1 MQAMKKHINKY
12 KLSIYILSTIIP
24 IIVAL
29 IGLIKGGFAP
39 FGNEN
44 VLGASGNS
52 DFLPYF
58 YELYDR
64 VHEHTLTAFSK
75 TVGLGY
81 DFTSLV
87 TYHISDPINFLILL
101 FPRDYI
107 PVAFN
112 MIYALKIGLSGLSMS
127 IYLTYHYNHAKNID
141 EEPTKKD
148 NSAESTDSS
157 EKKKK
162 DIVLGSQKEPT
173 SKFGKFIRYNN
184 WLVLAFSIAYALS
197 ATMVAIGMNIAYL
210 SAMSIFPIIIM
221 GMDKIINDEK
231 PYVFIISYALSFFFN
246 MHIATI
252 ISIFLPL
259 YFLSRSFDSISTFVR
274 ALINTLLSSLLAIAM
289 SGIILINSIQGTF
302 FREDISILFPNFEYY
317 NPMDSVKQL
326 MSRMPISMY
335 SFYANHIDVSFGIL
349 FLFGIIL
356 YCFSKTDNM
365 FTKIK
370 NILLWLLL
378 FAGTIITSLR
388 YLFNGMSL
396 NAGNEIHFAFII
408 AFLGIMMSFD
418 AINCI
423 KSFKTLHILITG
435 ILTIGIMAASM
446 TLSSMYDNQKIYLMS
461 FEFIFIYFITS
472 FILVNKSMT
481 KALYMQIIAL
491 VLIIECIPGFINNE
505 VTLGKGFNSLP
516 VYKDYQYQ
524 TYETSKY
531 IHSLDKN
538 AAIKYVSREDNYSH
552 PITTTMSGYKYLIS
566 LTHQLDDDNTIAYI
580 DDYVP
585 EKSVNGLSIYQN
597 PYPLVGSIYPTS
609 VSTYSYDKLN
619 PFISTNNLVVNYL
632 GYPMI
637 FNEISA
643 KTKAMESSDNSY
655 VNFTFKTEE
664 TGNIYV
670 QAISLSHYISDESNS
685 DNSVIQLAPIYRYTY
700 ITYNYHAAL
709 FNMDSYSE
717 IISSLYMDSYQDIN
731 SINKET
737 SVNSPVEGYISTGL
751 PILKTL
757 RYYVN
762 EKEVTPVELME
773 GNALLPVKKGNN
785 VIKIKYNSEY
795 LSNGFIISIISL
807 LVLILLIFS
816 EKKELLKDLK
826 EVKEKAVSAFIAH
839 FKQYYVYYTTVLI
852 ITILTILCM
861 MLNACYP
868 FGKKTMVLG
877 DGTSQAYA
885 DMMAII
891 NSTKNGIPFPFFRFD
906 IGGFR
911 DTYSSFALSTFKNP
925 WSILKRILIPDAIL
939 YFDFTFVYIL
949 TLITTPISIIFYLT
963 HRYENRMK
971 LDDSRLIIIGLL
983 YGLSSYCY
991 TFFIYA
997 TFSYTIYIPILI
1009 LGLEQLIYKKK
1020 PYLYVCMLVLL
1031 IIGDQYHAF
1040 LACEFLLLYFFT
1052 YNFKSFKDFFTKGVR
1067 FALYSILSA
1076 ALSLPFLV
1084 QMFGVAQK
1092 SAYSENDSKLPSI
1105 IKFFGSYAKLIS
1117 NYRIGYTTKEV
1128 STDNMQAAIYCGY
1141 IVLIC
1146 IVLFALCKN
1155 INIKI
1160 RIKKIALLLLLYIS
1174 FNNELLNYLLH
1185 GMHYQSMVPNRYAY
1199 FFIFIG
1205 ITMLGDILINIDKVS
1220 KKRLLV
1226 CTSVISAILL
1236 ITYMINKD
1244 ITKTSLTISIVFLAI
1259 LTISCLVIAFIKKYS
1274 SKALFNIMLYI
1285 SVAEI
1290 CINFVYEFPLH
1301 IGGSDTILDE
1311 IHYISDISD
1320 NIPDMKNFYN
1330 NTEYLGRHLY
1340 LNNIGAL
1347 TDMNTISYFYNKID
1361 SNTNEWN
1368 QYYNVFHGINNNDY
1382 NNGNPL
1388 ADMML
1393 HLKYH
1398 IENIYDDS
1406 AFSPYSL
1413 IYKYKNYN
1421 VYENPYYTS
1430 FGFVINDTDN
1440 SYKKLKTTTYDL
1452 FDHQNELTQYMC
1464 QKDLYNVFEKNV
1476 DYTFEFG
1483 EEYEEER
1490 ENTEI
1495 SSFFP
1500 VTITIEND
1508 YNGPIYIGYFSSIYC
1523 IGTVDENNRTLYIDL
1538 PKQKIDK
1545 SKEKEFQIASVNYD
1559 NQLILKEKLCKNTL
1573 YDLKQD
1579 GKNIY
1584 GKIDS
1589 TDDGILYY
1597 SLPYYEGWEIYVD
1610 NVKVDKFKY
1619 LGSMGVNITKGA
1631 HDIRMEYHPQG
1642 RWLGIISLLI
1652 TILLLAIIVTYEIYK
1667 KNRQRS

>member
-1 MQAMKKHINKY
+1 MQAMKKHIDKY
-12 KLSIYILSTIIP
+12 KLSIYLLSTIIP

-101 FPRDYI
+101 VPRDYI

-127 IYLTYHYNHAKNID
+127 VYLTYHNEHTKRLEDID
-141 EEPTKKD
+141 EEKLADKKNNKD
-148 NSAESTDSS
+148 
-157 EKKKK
+157 EKEKK

-173 SKFGKFIRYNN
+173 SKLGKFIRYNN

-210 SAMSIFPIIIM
+210 SAMAIFPIIIM

-259 YFLSRSFDSISTFVR
+259 YFISRSFDSISNFVR

-289 SGIILINSIQGTF
+289 AGIILINSIQGTF

-326 MSRMPISMY
+326 MSRMPVSMY
-335 SFYANHIDVSFGIL
+335 SFYANHIDISFGIL
-349 FLFGIIL
+349 FIFGIIL
-356 YCFSKTDNM
+356 YCFSKNDSP
-365 FTKIK
+365 FTRIK
-370 NILLWLLL
+370 NIILWALL
-378 FAGTIITSLR
+378 FSGTVITSLR
-388 YLFNGMSL
+388 YFFNGMSL

-408 AFLGIMMSFD
+408 AFLGIIMSFD
-418 AINCI
+418 AIRCI
-423 KSFKTLHILITG
+423 NSFKTIHIVVTG
-435 ILTIGIMAASM
+435 LLTIGIMVASM
-446 TLSSMYDNQKIYLMS
+446 TLSTMYDNQKIYLLS

-481 KALYMQIIAL
+481 KALYIQIIAL

-516 VYKDYQYQ
+516 VYKDYKYQ

-531 IHSLDKN
+531 IHSLDKD
-538 AAIKYVSREDNYSH
+538 AAIKYVSRENNYSH
-552 PITTTMSGYKYLIS
+552 PLTTTMSGYKYVIS

-597 PYPLVGSIYPTS
+597 PYPLVGSIYPRS
-609 VSTYSYDKLN
+609 VSTYSYDKFN

-632 GYPMI
+632 GYPML
-637 FNEISA
+637 FTEIPA

-670 QAISLSHYISDESNS
+670 QAISLSHYISDETNS

-709 FNMDSYSE
+709 FNMDSYSK
-717 IISSLYMDSYQDIN
+717 ILGSLYMDSYQNIN
-731 SINKET
+731 EINKET
-737 SVNSPVEGYISTGL
+737 NINSPVEGYISTGL
-751 PILKTL
+751 PMLKSL

-773 GNALLPVKKGNN
+773 GNALLPIQKGNN
-785 VIKIKYNSEY
+785 IINIEYNNEY
-795 LSNGFIISIISL
+795 LSNGLIITIISL
-807 LVLILLIFS
+807 LVLILLIIS
-816 EKKELLKDLK
+816 ERKELLKDLK
-826 EVKEKAVSAFIAH
+826 VVKENTTNACIDHLK
-839 FKQYYVYYTTVLI
+839 KYYVYYATILI

-861 MLNACYP
+861 IINACYP

-885 DMMAII
+885 DKLSLIY
-891 NSTKNGIPFPFFRFD
+891 STRNGIPLPFFRFD
-906 IGGFR
+906 IGSFR
-911 DTYSSFALSTFKNP
+911 DTYSSFTLSSLKSP
-925 WSILKRILIPDAIL
+925 WNILKRFIIPDTL
-939 YFDFTFVYIL
+939 TFFDFTYGYVLIL
-949 TLITTPISIIFYLT
+949 LLSPITFIFYLT
-963 HRYENRMK
+963 HRYEHRFNSN
-971 LDDSRLIIIGLL
+971 DSRLIIIGLL

-991 TFFIYA
+991 SFFIYA
-997 TFSYTIYIPILI
+997 GFNFTLYIPILI
-1009 LGLEQLIYKKK
+1009 LGLEQLIYRNK
-1020 PYLYVCMLVLL
+1020 PSLYVCMLVLL

-1052 YNFKSFKDFFTKGVR
+1052 YNFKSIKDLFTKGIR

-1076 ALSLPFLV
+1076 LLSLPFLV
-1084 QMFGVAQK
+1084 QMFGIAQK
-1092 SAYSENDSKLPSI
+1092 SAYSENDSKIPSI
-1105 IKFFGSYAKLIS
+1105 FSFWGSYAKLIS
-1117 NYRIGYTTKEV
+1117 NYRIGYTTKDV
-1128 STDNMQAAIYCGY
+1128 SSDNMQAAIYCGY

-1146 IVLFALCKN
+1146 IILFALCKN
-1155 INIKI
+1155 IDINI
-1160 RIKKIALLLLLYIS
+1160 RIKKIVLLLLLYIS

-1185 GMHYQSMVPNRYAY
+1185 GMHYQTMVPNRYAY

-1205 ITMLGDILINIDKVS
+1205 ITMLCDILINIDKIN
-1220 KKRLLV
+1220 KYKILI
-1226 CTSVISAILL
+1226 CTTGISTLLL
-1236 ITYMINKD
+1236 ITYLFNKD
-1244 ITKTSLTISIVFLAI
+1244 ITKTSLIISILFLSI
-1259 LTISCLVIAFIKKYS
+1259 LTISCLIVSFIKKYS
-1274 SKALFNIMLYI
+1274 SKALFNMMLYI

-1311 IHYISDISD
+1311 INYISDISD

-1330 NTEYLGRHLY
+1330 NTEYLGKHLY

-1398 IENIYDDS
+1398 VENIYDES

-1413 IYKYKNYN
+1413 IYKYRDYN

-1440 SYKKLKTTTYDL
+1440 GYKNLKTTPYDL
-1452 FDHQNELTQYMC
+1452 FKHQNELTQYMC
-1464 QKDLYNVFEKNV
+1464 NKDLYNVFEENV
-1476 DYTFEFG
+1476 DYTYAFG
-1483 EEYEEER
+1483 DEYEEER

-1495 SSFFP
+1495 ASFFP
-1500 VTITIEND
+1500 VTITIKND
-1508 YNGPIYIGYFSSIYC
+1508 YNGPIYIGYYSSIYC
-1523 IGTVDENNRTLYIDL
+1523 IGTVDKNNRTLYVDL

-1559 NQLILKEKLCKNTL
+1559 NQLILKEKLCENTL

-1579 GKNIY
+1579 GRNIY
-1584 GKIDS
+1584 GKVDS
-1589 TDDGILYY
+1589 TNDGILYF

-1610 NVKVDKFKY
+1610 NVKVDKIKY
-1619 LGSMGVNITKGA
+1619 LGSMGVYITKGS

-1642 RWLGIISLLI
+1642 RILGNVSVII
-1652 TILLLAIIVTYEIYK
+1652 TILLLGMILWLVSK
-1667 KNRQRS
+1667 KKKQEM

>member
-1 MQAMKKHINKY
+1 MKKHIDKY
-12 KLSIYILSTIIP
+12 NLSIYLLSTIIP

-75 TVGLGY
+75 TIGLGY

-101 FPRDYI
+101 VPRDYI
-107 PVAFN
+107 PIAFN
-112 MIYALKIGLSGLSMS
+112 MIYALKIGLAGLSMS
-127 IYLTYHYNHAKNID
+127 IYLTYHNDHSKKLKDIV
-141 EEPTKKD
+141 EEKQSNKTTDKD
-148 NSAESTDSS
+148 

-173 SKFGKFIRYNN
+173 SKFGKLIRYYN

-197 ATMVAIGMNIAYL
+197 ATMVSIGMNIAYL
-210 SAMSIFPIIIM
+210 SAMAIFPIIIM

-231 PYVFIISYALSFFFN
+231 PYVFIIFYALSFFFN

-289 SGIILINSIQGTF
+289 AGIILINSIQGTF
-302 FREDISILFPNFEYY
+302 FREDISILFPDFEYY

-326 MSRMPISMY
+326 MSRMPVSMY

-356 YCFSKTDNM
+356 YCFSKTDSP

-370 NILLWLLL
+370 NIILWALL
-378 FAGTIITSLR
+378 FAGTITTSLR

-418 AINCI
+418 AFRYI
-423 KSFKTLHILITG
+423 KSYKPIHILASG
-435 ILTIGIMAASM
+435 ILTIGMMVASM
-446 TLSSMYDNQKIYLMS
+446 TLSSMYDNQKIYLLS
-461 FEFIFIYFITS
+461 FEFIFVYFVTS

-491 VLIIECIPGFINNE
+491 VLLIDCIPGFINNM

-516 VYKDYQYQ
+516 IYKDYQYQ

-538 AAIKYVSREDNYSH
+538 ATIKYVNKENNYSH
-552 PITTTMSGYKYLIS
+552 PLTTTMSGYKYLIS

-597 PYPLVGSIYPTS
+597 PYPLVGSIYPIS
-609 VSTYSYDKLN
+609 VSTYSYDKYN
-619 PFISTNNLVVNYL
+619 PFVSTNNLVVNYL
-632 GYPMI
+632 GYSTP
-637 FNEISA
+637 FTEIPA
-643 KTKAMESSDNSY
+643 KTSAMESSDDSY

-670 QAISLSHYISDESNS
+670 QAISLSHYLSDESNCN
-685 DNSVIQLAPIYRYTY
+685 NSVIQLAPIYRYTY

-709 FNMDSYSE
+709 FNIDSYSE
-717 IISSLYMDSYQDIN
+717 ILGSLYMDSYQDIN
-731 SINKET
+731 SINKEIN
-737 SVNSPVEGYISTGL
+737 VNSPVEGYLSTGV
-751 PILKTL
+751 PILKSL
-757 RYYVN
+757 HYYVN
-762 EKEVTPVELME
+762 DKEVNPVEFME
-773 GNALLPVKKGNN
+773 GNALLPVQKGNN
-785 VIKIKYNSEY
+785 IIKIKYNSEY
-795 LSNGFIISIISL
+795 LSNGLIISIISL
-807 LVLILLIFS
+807 LVLTLLISS
-816 EKKELLKDLK
+816 EKKGLLKDINII
-826 EVKEKAVSAFIAH
+826 KEKTIKTCITH
-839 FKQYYVYYTTVLI
+839 IQKYYVYYVTVLI

-861 MLNACYP
+861 ILNASYP

-877 DGTSQAYA
+877 DGTSQTYA

-891 NSTKNGIPFPFFRFD
+891 TSTKNGIPFPFFRFD
-906 IGGFR
+906 IGSFR
-911 DTYSSFALSTFKNP
+911 DTYLHFTLSTLKSP
-925 WSILKRILIPDAIL
+925 WAVLKRLITPESLA
-939 YFDFTFVYIL
+939 YFDFTYGYIL
-949 TLITTPISIIFYLT
+949 TLIISPVSIIFYMT
-963 HRYENRMK
+963 HRYENKME
-971 LDDSRLIIIGLL
+971 LNDNRLIIIGLL
-983 YGLSSYCY
+983 YGLSSFCY
-991 TFFIYA
+991 TFFIYIA
-997 TFSYTIYIPILI
+997 FSYTIYIPILI
-1009 LGLEQLIYKKK
+1009 LGLEQLLYNKK

-1040 LACEFLLLYFFT
+1040 LACEFLLVYFFT
-1052 YNFKSFKDFFTKGVR
+1052 YTFKSIKDLFAKGIR

-1084 QMFGVAQK
+1084 QMFGVAHK
-1092 SAYSENDSKLPSI
+1092 SAYSENDSKVPSI
-1105 IKFFGSYAKLIS
+1105 INFFGSYAKLIS
-1117 NYRIGYTTKEV
+1117 NYRIGYTTDEV

-1141 IVLIC
+1141 IVIIC
-1146 IVLFALCKN
+1146 IVLFALCKS

-1160 RIKKIALLLLLYIS
+1160 RIKKITLLFLIYIS
-1174 FNNELLNYLLH
+1174 FNNELLNYLFH

-1199 FFIFIG
+1199 FFIFIS
-1205 ITMLGDILINIDKVS
+1205 ITMLGDILINIDKIS
-1220 KKRLLV
+1220 KTRLLV

-1236 ITYMINKD
+1236 ITYLINKD

-1259 LTISCLVIAFIKKYS
+1259 LTISCLIITFIRKYN

-1311 IHYISDISD
+1311 INYISDISD
-1320 NIPDMKNFYN
+1320 NIPDIKNFYN

-1361 SNTNEWN
+1361 SSTNEWN

-1413 IYKYKNYN
+1413 IYIYKDYN

-1440 SYKKLKTTTYDL
+1440 SYKNLKTTPYDL
-1452 FDHQNELTQYMC
+1452 FNHQNELTQYMC
-1464 QKDLYNVFEKNV
+1464 QKDLYNVFKKNV
-1476 DYTFEFG
+1476 DYTYEFG
-1483 EEYEEER
+1483 EEYKEER

-1495 SSFFP
+1495 TSFFP
-1500 VTITIEND
+1500 VTITIKND

-1545 SKEKEFQIASVNYD
+1545 SKEKEFQIASINYN
-1559 NQLILKEKLCKNTL
+1559 NQLILKETLCENTL

-1579 GKNIY
+1579 GRNIY
-1584 GKIDS
+1584 GKVDS
-1589 TDDGILYY
+1589 TNDGILYF

-1610 NVKVDKFKY
+1610 NKKVDKFKY
-1619 LGSMGVNITKGA
+1619 LGSMGVNITKGS

-1652 TILLLAIIVTYEIYK
+1652 TILILTLIVTYEIYR
-1667 KNRQRS
+1667 KNRQRP